1 MSIRPRC
8 HGEFF
13 MDSKKNILIHNLM
26 RDAIRLA
33 GDGLQRVSPNPRTG
47 AIILRG
53 DKVIGR
59 GRHACC
65 GGLHAEVEA
74 IRDAGGDVRGCEM
87 IVTLEP
93 CCHTGRTAPCTDLII
108 RHGISKVYIGME
120 DPNPLVAGKGIK
132 QLRQVGIEVVTDIL
146 RDECAELNQP
156 FIKMMTLGFPYMIA
170 KTAIT
175 LDGYI
180 ADINKRSK
188 WISSAESRREA
199 HRMRAQ
205 YDAVMV
211 GMGTVIADDP
221 QLNVRDVPG
230 DDPVRVVFDPAGSLP
245 EQSKLVK
252 SAGTTPL
259 YVITGEKISAKWKKA
274 LEANDVQMICEKG
287 DPETVLV
294 RGLRRLGR
302 EGIQSVLIEGGG
314 KLQSMLAA
322 GDNIDRVELFIAPKL
337 LGDGIPMMKI
347 PFRFMPDPAEFVS
360 HAWIPHGPDM
370 RFTGIIKKY

>member
-1 MSIRPRC
+1 
-8 HGEFF
+8 
-13 MDSKKNILIHNLM
+13 MDSKKNVLVHNLM

-47 AIILRG
+47 AILLRG

-59 GRHACC
+59 GRHTCC
-65 GGLHAEVEA
+65 GGPHAEVEA
-74 IRDAGGDVRGCEM
+74 IRDAGNDVRGCEM

-120 DPNPLVAGKGIK
+120 DPNPLVSGKGIK
-132 QLRQVGIEVVTDIL
+132 QLRRAGIEVVTDIL
-146 RDECAELNQP
+146 REECAELNQP

-170 KTAIT
+170 KSAIT
-175 LDGYI
+175 LDAYI
-180 ADINKRSK
+180 ADIDKRSK

-199 HRMRAQ
+199 HRMRAE

-245 EQSKLVK
+245 ARSKLVK

-259 YVITGEKISAKWKKA
+259 YVITGEKISAKWKKEM
-274 LEANDVQMICEKG
+274 EANDVQLICEKG

-302 EGIQSVLIEGGG
+302 EGIQSVLVEGGAT
-314 KLQSMLAA
+314 LQSMLAA

-337 LGDGIPMMKI
+337 LGEGIPMMKI
-347 PFRFMPDPAEFVS
+347 PSRLMPDPAVFIS
-360 HAWIPHGPDM
+360 HSWTPHGPDM